1 MTVIRATRS
10 SENLWM
16 NLHKLPFDNLKVRQA
31 ITMGMDHDAGIAVA
45 LSGYGSRGLGLM
57 PPGSFWAVE

>member
-1 MTVIRATRS
+1 
-10 SENLWM
+10 M